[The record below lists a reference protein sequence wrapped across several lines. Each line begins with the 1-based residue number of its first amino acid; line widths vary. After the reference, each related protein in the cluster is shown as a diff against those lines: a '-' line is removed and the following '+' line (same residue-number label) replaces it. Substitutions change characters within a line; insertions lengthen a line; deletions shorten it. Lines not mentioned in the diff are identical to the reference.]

1 MSTLKKALILIIAS
15 LLITGCATNHKDVE
29 KQALTGYV
37 TEKDF
42 EKKALLVIEND
53 ETKTSDENLY
63 AAEWYF
69 PKEEAVFLDSKGNN
83 ISYDEIEVGHTV
95 STWSTTPSAQS
106 YPSGAELSKLV
117 INEESKNPI
126 NQMDEKSAIQHAI
139 NYLKSKHDDGIIIKS
154 ASGQKDYWQIKATDY
169 DHKKETNL
177 QIHAQT
183 GEVKEF

>member
-1 MSTLKKALILIIAS
+1 MSTLKKALTLIIAA
-15 LLITGCATNHKDVE
+15 LLITGCATNHQKVE

-42 EKKALLVIEND
+42 EKKGLLVIEND
-53 ETKTSDENLY
+53 ETKTSDENFY

-69 PKEEAVFLDSKGNN
+69 PNEEAVFLDSKGNS